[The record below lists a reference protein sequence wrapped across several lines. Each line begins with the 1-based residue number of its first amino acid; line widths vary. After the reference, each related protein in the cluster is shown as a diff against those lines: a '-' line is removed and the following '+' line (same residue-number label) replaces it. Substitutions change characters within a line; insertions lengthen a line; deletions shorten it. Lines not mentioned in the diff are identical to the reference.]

1 MFLTGLNC
9 SKGGQRYPPHLSPG
23 APGGMGVGEGIRKDV
38 PLLDK
43 AQLVF
48 EILIRWIVICPVDSA
63 IQRLCNPGQLGPVS
77 RKSR

>member
-38 PLLDK
+38 PLLVK
-43 AQLVF
+43 
-48 EILIRWIVICPVDSA
+48 SA
-63 IQRLCNPGQLGPVS
+63 IGFRNTYPLDSDLSGG
-77 RKSR
+77 